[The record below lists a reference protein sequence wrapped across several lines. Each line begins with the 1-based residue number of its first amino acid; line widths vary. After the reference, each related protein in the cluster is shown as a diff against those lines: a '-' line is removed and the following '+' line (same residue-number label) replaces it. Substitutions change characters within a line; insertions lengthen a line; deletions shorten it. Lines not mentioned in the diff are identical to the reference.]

1 MKDFQW
7 LAIATAI
14 IAVICFVI
22 SAPDRRAARHW
33 WRRRSTSRPDPRGL
47 PWGKVISA
55 LLPLFLLVVA
65 SALLLWAWLRHPEL
79 PKS

>member
-1 MKDFQW
+1 MKEFQW
-7 LAIATAI
+7 LAIATVV
-14 IAVICFVI
+14 IAAICFAI

-55 LLPLFLLVVA
+55 FLPLFLMLVA
-65 SALLLWAWLRHPEL
+65 GALWLWAWMHPAEL
-79 PKS
+79 PKI